1 MRYQY
6 EPLSHPFSILTTKN
20 WKMMLSSTYLVATMS
35 KRYKIKKKIIQ
46 TIPRTTQAYGHESE
60 SGHFSILWLPLVTVE
75 FYFRIIQGPNA
86 VIFCY
91 ISHASCAIW
100 MRWSTTC
107 ALLFRTHRRHDD
119 TTKVGTA
126 VIGPVTSDSF
136 ELRIKLHSGRTVKI

>member
-46 TIPRTTQAYGHESE
+46 TIPRTTQAYGHEKRIWS
-60 SGHFSILWLPLVTVE
+60 L
-75 FYFRIIQGPNA
+75 FYFMTASRDCRILLPNYSRPKCSY
-86 VIFCY
+86 VLLLY
-91 ISHASCAIW
+91 LSCVIW

-107 ALLFRTHRRHDD
+107 GLLFRPHRRHDD